1 MKKACPV
8 LLYILISFLGQS
20 QTIPAPFR
28 LRCDFLLQT
37 DKVTQNG
44 LPVDQSLS
52 TAVDQKNKFQFAKI
66 YSAQPV
72 FNWEVDTAVKE
83 IIAWQIMV
91 ASSPELLEKNHPDHW
106 DSKKIISDH
115 SRAVY
120 DGRSLKSGKIYY
132 WKVRVWN
139 EKDQPSSFSS
149 TAAFYLTPEDS
160 SENISHYP
168 LTAAIQK
175 PQLIIKKD
183 TSSWF
188 IDFGK
193 DAFGQLLLHLTST
206 KNDSIRIE
214 AAEDIEK
221 DQQLLKKSG
230 NIRYIKLSL
239 YVTKG
244 THDYTI
250 AWPPN
255 EKRNHRNS
263 PILMPD
269 YIGEVFPFRYVSIE
283 NFPGRIDKRSVQRK
297 MVNYPFDDNA
307 SEFISSDTILNK
319 VWALCKYTEKATSFS
334 GYYVDGDRE
343 RVPYEAD
350 ALINQLSH
358 YSVDPEYSMAR
369 RSMAYVIYYP
379 TWPTEWSLQNVLLAW
394 NDYMYTGDDR
404 FLKKYYPELQKKILL
419 PLADSNSLISTKTGK
434 QTPDFLESIHFPKSF
449 DDKQMLRDNVDWP
462 HSSNYIGS
470 EKQYDGETDGFVYKN
485 YNAVVNAFYYRDLV
499 LMHQIALLIGKKED
513 AAFYEN
519 KAKEVYRSYQE
530 IFVNAKTGLIKDGDS
545 TDHSSLHANMFA
557 LEFGL
562 VPEDDKEKVISFIKT
577 RKMACSVY
585 GAQFLLEA
593 LYDNDEG
600 DYALTLLNAT
610 TQRSWYNMIRS
621 GSTITMEAWDKV
633 YKPNLDWNHAW
644 GAAPAN
650 IIVRK
655 LMGIEPLSPG
665 FEMFQIK
672 PQVGDLSFASLK
684 TPTIKGEIFVSYKKN
699 ESSATMDVIIPGGT
713 SATIYMPFDAAKR
726 ELYIDGK
733 RSRDMNF
740 ENGFVYIK
748 NVQAGMHQFIVK

>member
-1 MKKACPV
+1 
-8 LLYILISFLGQS
+8 
-20 QTIPAPFR
+20 
-28 LRCDFLLQT
+28 
-37 DKVTQNG
+37 
-44 LPVDQSLS
+44 
-52 TAVDQKNKFQFAKI
+52 
-66 YSAQPV
+66 
-72 FNWEVDTAVKE
+72 
-83 IIAWQIMV
+83 
-91 ASSPELLEKNHPDHW
+91 
-106 DSKKIISDH
+106 
-115 SRAVY
+115 
-120 DGRSLKSGKIYY
+120 
-132 WKVRVWN
+132 
-139 EKDQPSSFSS
+139 
-149 TAAFYLTPEDS
+149 
-160 SENISHYP
+160 
-168 LTAAIQK
+168 
-175 PQLIIKKD
+175 
-183 TSSWF
+183 
-188 IDFGK
+188 
-193 DAFGQLLLHLTST
+193 
-206 KNDSIRIE
+206 
-214 AAEDIEK
+214 
-221 DQQLLKKSG
+221 
-230 NIRYIKLSL
+230 
-239 YVTKG
+239 
-244 THDYTI
+244 
-250 AWPPN
+250 
-255 EKRNHRNS
+255 
-263 PILMPD
+263 
-269 YIGEVFPFRYVSIE
+269 
-283 NFPGRIDKRSVQRK
+283 
-297 MVNYPFDDNA
+297 
-307 SEFISSDTILNK
+307 
-319 VWALCKYTEKATSFS
+319 
-334 GYYVDGDRE
+334 
-343 RVPYEAD
+343 
-350 ALINQLSH
+350 
-358 YSVDPEYSMAR
+358 
-369 RSMAYVIYYP
+369 MAYVIYYP